1 MNIHH
6 TKYVGDLA
14 VARIM
19 TDLIEKRWFVMQPT
33 ISEHL
38 PFDLL
43 AYRVIDDKP
52 EYLRIQV
59 KAANEFRTAPAPGR
73 KSVRYTS
80 DTIDLFAT
88 YLADVGVCAYFPVVL
103 CGSANTCLT
112 TKVPNNPT
120 EFWWYEDFLEPNP
133 LPDGRTKSTYR
144 RFKEKLVYGPRVTKK
159 AKERPILEKAEKLAN
174 PRTTRYPSPSVL
186 QAMVWEKSFLALGA
200 EFGVS
205 DVAVRKYCKSLDLKL
220 PPMGYFA
227 MNEESR
233 SKIRPNFEDLQKGEN
248 FS

>member
-1 MNIHH
+1 MNNHH

-14 VARIM
+14 VARVL
-19 TDLIEKRWFVMQPT
+19 TDLMEKHWFVMQPC

-43 AYRVIDDKP
+43 AYRMVDDKP

-73 KSVRYTS
+73 KAIRYTQ

-88 YLADVGVCAYFPVVL
+88 YLEDVGVCAYFPISLIEPGKTV
-103 CGSANTCLT
+103 TYLT
-112 TKVPNNPT
+112 TKVPNSPV

-133 LPDGRTKSTYR
+133 WPDGRFKATYR
-144 RFKEKLVYGPRVTKK
+144 RFKDKLDYVRHAPSGRPKK
-159 AKERPILEKAEKLAN
+159 APVEKQIKLAN
-174 PRTTRYPSPSVL
+174 PRTTRYPSAPEL
-186 QAMVWEKSFLALGA
+186 QRLVWEKSFLTLGA

-205 DVAVRKYCKSLDLKL
+205 DVAVRKYCKSLDLNL
-220 PPMGYFA
+220 PPMGYFS
-227 MNEESR
+227 MNEESK
-233 SKIRPNFEDLQKGEN
+233 SKIRPDFKKLEE
-248 FS
+248 S